1 MKIKPI
7 KPIKTEKQYQEALKL
22 IDQLIDCE
30 ENSKEEEHLVHISIL
45 VEAYESEHYPIDP
58 PNPIDAIMVRMENL
72 GLKQIDV
79 APLFGDVTTMS
90 KVLNGTRP
98 LSMKT
103 IYNLHKYLKIPYSSL
118 ISESQ
123 KYKLNASVK
132 KKLLSNEVI
141 NNLQRNEK
149 IQPAV

>member
-1 MKIKPI
+1 MEIKPI
-7 KPIKTEKQYQEALKL
+7 ETEKQYQAALKL
-22 IDQLIDCE
+22 IDQLIDCK
-30 ENSKEEEHLVHISIL
+30 ENSKEEEQLVHISIL

-58 PNPIDAIMVRMENL
+58 PNPIDAIIVRMENL

-118 ISESQ
+118 ISESPE
-123 KYKLNASVK
+123 YKLNDSVK
-132 KKLLSNEVI
+132 KKLLNNKVI
-141 NNLQRNEK
+141 HNIQKSEK
-149 IQPAV
+149 ETN